1 MKRKTALKWLA
12 VLAVAGLIFW
22 GNKRYLNV
30 SPKEIRVWVLSFG
43 VFAPL
48 IFIGISI
55 VRPLVLFPVS
65 VISIA
70 GGLAFGP
77 LLGTLYTLFGSMCA
91 SAVSFFAAGLFAAK
105 KNGHYEKLEA
115 IQKQMEDNGFFYIF
129 LLRILPINFDFV
141 SYAAGLS
148 NVKALTYFAA
158 TAAGIIPGTI
168 ALNVLG
174 ASFWL
179 AICPLSLW
187 CSLCISCL
195 SRCRSSSERKCKTCS
210 KNQIK
215 ICQ

>member
-1 MKRKTALKWLA
+1 MKIKTAVKWLA
-12 VLAVAGLIFW
+12 VFAGAGLIYW
-22 GNKRYLNV
+22 GNKTYLNL

-48 IFIGISI
+48 MFIGISI

-148 NVKALTYFAA
+148 NVKALPYFAA

-174 ASFWL
+174 ASFL
-179 AICPLSLW
+179 TGNLPAFFMVLTLYIVFVSLPFIFRKKMQ
-187 CSLCISCL
+187 SLFQES
-195 SRCRSSSERKCKTCS
+195 
-210 KNQIK
+210 N
-215 ICQ
+215 

>member
-1 MKRKTALKWLA
+1 MKLKTAVKWLA
-12 VLAVAGLIFW
+12 VLAGAGLIFW
-22 GNKRYLNV
+22 ANKRYLNL
-30 SPKEIRVWVLSFG
+30 SPKEIRIWVLSFG
-43 VFAPL
+43 IFAPL

-77 LLGTLYTLFGSMCA
+77 ILGTLYTLFGSMCA

-105 KNGHYEKLEA
+105 TNSHHERLEN
-115 IQKQMEDNGFFYIF
+115 IQKQMEENGFFYIF

-148 NVKALTYFAA
+148 NVKALPYFAA
-158 TAAGIIPGTI
+158 TAAGIIPGTV

-174 ASFWL
+174 ASFSTGNL
-179 AICPLSLW
+179 PAFFLVLGFYIIFMALPL
-187 CSLCISCL
+187 IF
-195 SRCRSSSERKCKTCS
+195 RKKMQNLFQES
-210 KNQIK
+210 N
-215 ICQ
+215 

>member
-1 MKRKTALKWLA
+1 MKRKTAVKWLA
-12 VLAVAGLIFW
+12 VLAGAGLIFW
-22 GNKRYLNV
+22 GNKTYLNL
-30 SPKEIRVWVLSFG
+30 SPKEIRIWVLSFG

-55 VRPLVLFPVS
+55 FRPFVLFPVS
-65 VISIA
+65 VVSIA

-91 SAVSFFAAGLFAAK
+91 AAVSFFAAGLFAGK
-105 KNGHYEKLEA
+105 KNGHQYEKLEA
-115 IQKQMEDNGFFYIF
+115 IQKKMEDNGFFYIL

-148 NVKALTYFAA
+148 NVKKLPYFAA

-174 ASFWL
+174 ASVSTGNQPAFFMVL
-179 AICPLSLW
+179 ALYIIFVSLPF
-187 CSLCISCL
+187 LF
-195 SRCRSSSERKCKTCS
+195 RKKMQNLFQES
-210 KNQIK
+210 N
-215 ICQ
+215 

>member
-1 MKRKTALKWLA
+1 MKIKTAVKWLA
-12 VLAVAGLIFW
+12 VLAGAGLVYW
-22 GNKRYLNV
+22 GNKTYLNL

-48 IFIGISI
+48 MFIGISI

-77 LLGTLYTLFGSMCA
+77 LVGTLYTLFGSMCA

-148 NVKALTYFAA
+148 NVKALPYFAA
-158 TAAGIIPGTI
+158 TAVGIIPGTI

-174 ASFWL
+174 ASFL
-179 AICPLSLW
+179 TGNLPAFFMVLTFYIVFVSLPFIFRKKMQ
-187 CSLCISCL
+187 SLFQES
-195 SRCRSSSERKCKTCS
+195 
-210 KNQIK
+210 N
-215 ICQ
+215 